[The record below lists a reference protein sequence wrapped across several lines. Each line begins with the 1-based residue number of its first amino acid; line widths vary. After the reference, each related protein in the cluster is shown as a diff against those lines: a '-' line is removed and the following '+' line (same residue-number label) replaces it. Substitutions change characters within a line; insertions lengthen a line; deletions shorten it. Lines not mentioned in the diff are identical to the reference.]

1 MQVIYN
7 DTMKGA
13 LLDQLLKEKKR
24 GEKGNGG
31 KEERGEGGEEKERNH
46 SRLQLIQRTDW
57 QDPTGGCPRGQRGP
71 GKLVALLG

>member
-31 KEERGEGGEEKERNH
+31 KEERGGGRKKRGITADCNLFRELIGRIPLEAALEGKGAQE
-46 SRLQLIQRTDW
+46 SW
-57 QDPTGGCPRGQRGP
+57 
-71 GKLVALLG
+71 LLF